1 MGPTLV
7 RPSRWRA
14 CKGVAQCVAGN
25 AGWAPGTV
33 ARMRS
38 LGAAETQRRASW
50 GGVASAHSGAGGGWA
65 AARRCWLE
73 QAVGVLR
80 AASEDCWWPTFRR
93 CVDKARQAVHR
104 DNRAKRGDDVPLAPS
119 ESAALDL
126 TPINGAA
133 RRDGGCGR
141 AQSPNCLIY

>member
-1 MGPTLV
+1 MCGRQCRVGARNGGQDAVVGRGGNTAEGQLGRRSECAQRCRRRMG
-7 RPSRWRA
+7 
-14 CKGVAQCVAGN
+14 
-25 AGWAPGTV
+25 
-33 ARMRS
+33 
-38 LGAAETQRRASW
+38 
-50 GGVASAHSGAGGGWA
+50 SGSSV
-65 AARRCWLE
+65 L
-73 QAVGVLR
+73 AVGVLR
-80 AASEDCWWPTFRR
+80 AASEDCCWPTFRR
-93 CVDKARQAVHR
+93 CVDKARRAVHR